1 MIDYKLHIPGPVNV
15 SSGAYQALTTPV
27 MGHRSPDFVDLYNKC
42 QPLLQKLF
50 QTEDPVF
57 LSTSSAW
64 GVMEG
69 AIRNLTQKKTLCCTC
84 GAFSDKWID
93 VVQRCDKEVD
103 ALSVEWGKHI
113 DPIALDQKLS
123 SGEYDLVTL
132 VHNETSCGM
141 MNPLEDIMKVL
152 AKYPDVLSVVDTVSS
167 FSVVSIQKD
176 LLGIDVLL
184 TGSQKAL
191 ALPPGLALLSVSERA
206 FERAK
211 TIKGRGYYFDFLEF
225 LKNHEKGMTPS
236 TPVIPLIHGLLYT
249 LESIF
254 EEGIENRFQRHE
266 QLNNQV
272 HQWIDSKGF
281 ELLPEKKFASKSL
294 SCVKNNLE
302 MDVAGFVKAL
312 REEKKLAIDGGYGK
326 IKGKT
331 FRISN
336 MGNEDNQSID
346 YLLSQMDD
354 IIHRFLPS

>member
-15 SSGAYQALTTPV
+15 SPEAYKALTTPV
-27 MGHRSPDFVDLYNKC
+27 MGHRSSDFVDLYNQC

-50 QTEDPVF
+50 QTQDPVF

-64 GVMEG
+64 GAMEG
-69 AIRNLTQKKTLCCTC
+69 AVRNLTRKKTLCCMC

-93 VVQRCDKEVD
+93 VVRRCGKEAD
-103 ALSVEWGKHI
+103 ALQVEWGKHI
-113 DPIALDQKLS
+113 DPVQLDEKLAT
-123 SGEYDLVTL
+123 GEYDLVTL

-336 MGNEDNQSID
+336 MGNEDNQSIEF
-346 YLLSQMDD
+346 LLSQMDD

>member
-15 SSGAYQALTTPV
+15 SSGAYQALKTPV
-27 MGHRSPDFVDLYNKC
+27 MGHRSPDFVDLYNNC

-57 LSTSSAW
+57 LCTSSAW
-64 GVMEG
+64 GAMEG
-69 AIRNLTQKKTLCCTC
+69 AVRNLTKKKTLCCTC

-113 DPIALDQKLS
+113 EPNALDEKLS

-167 FSVVSIQKD
+167 FSVVPIQKD

-254 EEGIENRFQRHE
+254 EEGVENRFQRHE

-336 MGNEDNQSID
+336 MGNEDNQSIEF
-346 YLLSQMDD
+346 LLNQMDD